1 MKKRH
6 ARIIDRIKLKDILN
20 SKTVSSFK
28 SESFIVRLCW

>member
-6 ARIIDRIKLKDILN
+6 AALIDRIKLKDILN

-28 SESFIVRLCW
+28 SQSFIVRICW